1 MNQKLILTLVILGG
15 LATLDIEEGA
25 GGIRNPQVLRTK
37 SYLTKS
43 FEENISVLCNLE

>member
-25 GGIRNPQVLRTK
+25 GGIHNPP
-37 SYLTKS
+37 S
-43 FEENISVLCNLE
+43 FKDKELSDKKF